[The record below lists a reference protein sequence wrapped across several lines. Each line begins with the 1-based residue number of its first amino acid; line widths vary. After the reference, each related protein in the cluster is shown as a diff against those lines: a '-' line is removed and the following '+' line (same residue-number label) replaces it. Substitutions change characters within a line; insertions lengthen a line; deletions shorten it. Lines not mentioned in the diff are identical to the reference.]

1 MEIMYE
7 KEFKLAKKLI
17 RYVGKHIINH
27 SAGKVSSKG
36 KFDFVTDKD
45 FESEQYLINNIKK
58 SFANDNFLT
67 EESYSQSQILDR
79 TWIIDPIDG
88 THNFMN
94 NFHIFCVQ
102 LAFYDAGNTQF
113 SIIYIPKLNEIY
125 YAIKNE
131 GAYLN
136 GKRLKINPQANLES
150 MLVVADFSRD
160 TDMMELNFKI
170 MMDLKNIC
178 LSFRD
183 MGSYGC
189 ETAFFASRRLG
200 IFYHVNKKINAWD
213 IMPGELICV
222 EAGAISIYEKYKDIV
237 YNVIAINTTF
247 AEKVEKIIKNN
258 IDKLSKN

>member
-113 SIIYIPKLNEIY
+113 SIIYIPKLDEFY
-125 YAIKNE
+125 YAIRNQ

-136 GKRLKINPQANLES
+136 EKRLKIDSLADPKT
-150 MLVVADFSRD
+150 MLVDADFSKNSDVMR
-160 TDMMELNFKI
+160 LNFNI
-170 MMDLKNIC
+170 MEEIENNC

-183 MGSYGC
+183 LGSYGC
-189 ETAFFASRRLG
+189 ECAFFASGRFA
-200 IFYHVNKKINAWD
+200 IYYHINRKINPWD
-213 IMPGELICV
+213 RMPGELLCI
-222 EAGAISIYEKYKDIV
+222 EAGAFSTYKKYNNFV
-237 YNVIAINTTF
+237 YHILAIN
-247 AEKVEKIIKNN
+247 EDILNRMEEIIKRN
-258 IDKLSKN
+258 IDKMQ